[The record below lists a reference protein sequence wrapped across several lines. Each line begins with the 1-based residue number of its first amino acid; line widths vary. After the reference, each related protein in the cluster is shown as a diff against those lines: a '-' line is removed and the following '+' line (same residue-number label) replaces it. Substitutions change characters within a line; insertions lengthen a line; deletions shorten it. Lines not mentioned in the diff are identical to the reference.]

1 MERRI
6 HFISGLPK
14 SGGSLLGELLSQ
26 DPDVSV
32 TNNNTAC
39 HEALYTVRNNWNSW
53 REHKNDKDLNNEVNL
68 QRVLNNLLYS
78 YCISDNDIH
87 FDKGRSWL
95 SLLEM
100 AEFALGRQAKV
111 IVPVRTIK
119 DIAASYESEY
129 RENAHKLNPDHD
141 YYESLSVEGR
151 TNHLISKQGLIGC
164 AYTKIQDA
172 IQRGFGNR
180 MFLVDYN
187 DLITSPEKCMGQIW
201 DWLEMDAPKHD
212 FSIINESRSNRSA
225 QRILGSDVCEQI
237 DDTEFWRKQPS
248 QQQTK

>member
-1 MERRI
+1 MERKI

-14 SGGSLLGELLSQ
+14 SGGSLLGRLLSQ

-39 HEALYTVRNNWNSW
+39 HEALYAIRNNWGLW
-53 REHKNDKDLNNEVNL
+53 REHQNDESLKDVGNL
-68 QRVLNNLLYS
+68 QRVLSNLLYS
-78 YCISDNDIH
+78 YSISDNDIH

-95 SLLEM
+95 SLLEV

-129 RENAHKLNPDHD
+129 RENAHKLNSDQE

-180 MFLVDYN
+180 MFLVDYD
-187 DLITSPEKCMGQIW
+187 DLIKSPEKCMGQIW

-225 QRILGSDVCEQI
+225 QRILGSDVCDQI